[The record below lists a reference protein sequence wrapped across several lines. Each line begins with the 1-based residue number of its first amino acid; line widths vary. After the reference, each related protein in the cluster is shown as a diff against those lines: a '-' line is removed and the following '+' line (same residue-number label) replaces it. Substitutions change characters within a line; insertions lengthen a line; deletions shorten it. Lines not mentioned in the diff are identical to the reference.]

1 MKLTL
6 GLLGLLALFATPSF
20 ALQGNDSCATPTS
33 IAGSGAFA
41 FDTATATTGIEAQM
55 ESICYAFGSSGVDND
70 VWFEWTSDLDGV
82 AVMTTCNLTGS
93 DTKIAAYPGGG
104 CPAANTALACNDD
117 ACAYQ
122 SKIEFPVVNGSTY
135 MLQVGN
141 FPGSSGAAGTFE
153 IGPDLPILNPAN
165 GHYYDWVSPG
175 VAIDWDTAR
184 LQAQAST
191 YQGMSGHL
199 ASVNDVPE
207 HLFIVQN
214 LGQPGWIG
222 LYQDHN
228 DPSYSEPFGGFVWTT
243 GEPLTFAPWGGGEPN
258 NGGGNED
265 YVEITAAGSWNDMPL
280 SGNNTIF
287 GYYVEY
293 EGAAPATSFCT
304 GDGTGTI
311 CPCGNAGNL
320 GEGCA
325 NGSGSGGLLS
335 SSGSASIS
343 AANLVL
349 EGSQLIPSQP
359 GLYFQG
365 NNAVAGGAG
374 IQFGDG
380 LRCAGGGVIRLQ
392 VRFAAADG
400 TSETNIDIAQKGGV
414 AAGDTKRYQCWYRDP
429 NTSPCG
435 TAFNLTNGYE
445 LTWGA

>member
-1 MKLTL
+1 MKLAYSFA
-6 GLLGLLALFATPSF
+6 LLALFAAPSF
-20 ALQGNDSCATPTS
+20 ALQGSDSCATPTP
-33 IAGSGAFA
+33 IAGIGSFA
-41 FDTATATTGIEAQM
+41 FDTATATTGIEAQL

-70 VWFEWTSDLDGV
+70 VWFEWTSDIDGV
-82 AVMTTCNLTGS
+82 AVVTTCLLTGD

-104 CPAANTALACNDD
+104 CPPANTALACNDD

-141 FPGSSGAAGTFE
+141 FPGSSGAAGNFE
-153 IGPDLPILNPAN
+153 ITPDLPLLNPTN

-191 YQGMSGHL
+191 YQGLSGHL
-199 ASVNDVPE
+199 ASVTDVPE

-214 LGQPGWIG
+214 LGQPGWLG

-228 DPSYSEPFGGFVWTT
+228 DPNYSEPFGGFVWTT
-243 GEPLTFAPWGGGEPN
+243 GEPVGFAPWGGGEPN

-265 YVEITAAGSWNDMPL
+265 YVELTAAGSWNDADVT
-280 SGNNTIF
+280 GANQVF

-293 EGAAPATSFCT
+293 EGAAPTTSFCS
-304 GDGTGTI
+304 GEGTGTL
-311 CPCGNAGNL
+311 CPCGNSGNA

-335 SSGSASIS
+335 SSGSASLS
-343 AANLVL
+343 AADLVL
-349 EGSQLIPSQP
+349 EGAQLISSQP

-365 NNAVAGGAG
+365 NNAINGGLG
-374 IQFGDG
+374 VIFGDG

-392 VRFAAADG
+392 VRFADSSGGSQTSIDLGAA
-400 TSETNIDIAQKGGV
+400 GGV
-414 AAGDTKRYQCWYRDP
+414 SAGDLKRYQIWYRDP
-429 NTSPCG
+429 AGSPCG
-435 TAFNLTNGYE
+435 ALFNLTNGLE
-445 LTWGA
+445 IAFSS